1 MKTKAQKRIE
11 RRGSSCYGTTK
22 FFFLE
27 GMSDSDTAKST
38 QTQETAPASSTETPV
53 SATEDPTVVIP
64 REGAQYNAEQCKEKL
79 TASMEE
85 MFAAMG
91 DYARAELSSVT
102 KDFALLQELNEAAS
116 HKYDGMAETATKLS
130 VFLEDLQAHCLCF
143 FSFFLTL
150 QPSLF

>member
-1 MKTKAQKRIE
+1 
-11 RRGSSCYGTTK
+11 
-22 FFFLE
+22 
-27 GMSDSDTAKST
+27 MSDSEAAKGT
-38 QTQETAPASSTETPV
+38 QAQETAPASTSEAPV

-64 REGAQYNAEQCKEKL
+64 REGAQYDAEQCKAKL

-102 KDFALLQELNEAAS
+102 KDFALLRELNEAAA
-116 HKYDGMAETATKLS
+116 HKYDGMADTATKLS

-143 FSFFLTL
+143 FFFS
-150 QPSLF
+150 PSLAFFVSSSSHFLLGA

>member
-1 MKTKAQKRIE
+1 
-11 RRGSSCYGTTK
+11 
-22 FFFLE
+22 
-27 GMSDSDTAKST
+27 MSDSDAAKS
-38 QTQETAPASSTETPV
+38 TQETAPASSTETPV

-102 KDFALLQELNEAAS
+102 KDFALLRELNEAAS

-143 FSFFLTL
+143 FSSFLTL